1 MAVWT
6 MSTILLTL
14 GCMAV
19 PRNTLLSWGIVRIA
33 YALEGSIHLLTALA
47 HRVLGPPPQ
56 YAPGNAPFGVVIF
69 RSISTI
75 VLAIVLTPSNRLRIA
90 DWLNERGFNHV
101 TMELKEIKDTTSVG
115 AVVTNEGAIIGGQV
129 GGEASDIGG
138 SSEMGGG
145 GSSVCGG
152 GCASTSSASSA
163 SAKRRRRP
171 KKKKSDAEAGA
182 EAPPQDNEGEA
193 DAAAPK
199 AEVAEVVAAQQ
210 PAIPTAQ
217 PPAAPPTP
225 ATTAEL
231 LCSICFENPLTHTH
245 THTHACVCAVWSPML
260 LPQVRSECAC
270 NDRRVPG
277 LPRSCGDDGAGVRPW
292 SDTMRLRRQPGGLGA

>member
-56 YAPGNAPFGVVIF
+56 YAPGNVPFGVVIF
-69 RSISTI
+69 RAIATI

-245 THTHACVCAVWSPML
+245 THTHTHAFVPCGHRCCCLKCAASVLATTEECPVCREAAVMMV
-260 LPQVRSECAC
+260 QVY
-270 NDRRVPG
+270 DH
-277 LPRSCGDDGAGVRPW
+277 GV
-292 SDTMRLRRQPGGLGA
+292 TQ